1 MKKYLYILVLLIPTL
16 LMAQDDKASTPQ
28 IGIKMDIDETVTLGE
43 VSITFVK
50 VLEDSRCPKYVNC
63 MWAGQARIEVMI
75 SEKGKDTIT
84 KEITLGANEASSKNK
99 TFFKKDNYF
108 IKVMAL
114 NPYPEDGK
122 EKEPYTLLICEGS

>member
-1 MKKYLYILVLLIPTL
+1 
-16 LMAQDDKASTPQ
+16 MAQDDKASTPQ